1 MPLLAWVPLPPPLPP
16 PPHLHP
22 PLEGCACVCGYVRV
36 GVGDSVWGK
45 GVRGSGGR
53 RCVRMGVGV
62 CEGGGGGQGRYEGGG
77 GGRCAGEGV
86 RVVVGKM

>member
-1 MPLLAWVPLPPPLPP
+1 M
-16 PPHLHP
+16 
-22 PLEGCACVCGYVRV
+22 
-36 GVGDSVWGK
+36 GDSVWGK

-77 GGRCAGEGV
+77 GGRCVGEGV

>member
-1 MPLLAWVPLPPPLPP
+1 M
-16 PPHLHP
+16 
-22 PLEGCACVCGYVRV
+22 
-36 GVGDSVWGK
+36 
-45 GVRGSGGR
+45 
-53 RCVRMGVGV
+53 